1 MTPRPASLL
10 IGQVGHTRRG
20 PRHHSLRYRMASV
33 LVDID
38 GPDVPRSRRLGFG
51 FNRAALVSLFTRDHG
66 GADMALRDWVETRL
80 REAGVSGPFGRI
92 QLLAAPRVLGLAF
105 NPVSVFFAH
114 APDGRLIGLIFEV
127 SNFHSGRCAYAF
139 PVETETVETETD
151 ADGSVRLTTEKR
163 FFVSPFNPVAG
174 TYQFRINRDA
184 GVYRLGI
191 QLIRDDAVVL
201 SAAHTARLEPL
212 EPARLRAA
220 AWLVATNTGR
230 IFFGILW
237 EALKL
242 RLKGLAMFAPRRG
255 TIDTMPGRH

>member
-20 PRHHSLRYRMASV
+20 PRHHSLRYRVASV

-38 GPDVPRSRRLGFG
+38 GPDVPRSNRFGFG
-51 FNRAALVSLFTRDHG
+51 FNRAALVSLHTRDYG
-66 GADMALRDWVETRL
+66 GANMELRDWVETRL
-80 REAGVSGPFGRI
+80 REAGVAGPFGRI

-105 NPVSVFFAH
+105 NPISVFFAH
-114 APDGRLIGLIFEV
+114 APDGHLIGLIFEV

-139 PVETETVETETD
+139 PAETISD
-151 ADGSVRLTTEKR
+151 ADGSIRLQTEKR
-163 FFVSPFNPVAG
+163 FFVSPFNPVSG
-174 TYQFRINRDA
+174 TYHFRLNRD
-184 GVYRLGI
+184 GDLYRLCI
-191 QLIRDDAVVL
+191 QLVRDGAVVL
-201 SAAHTARLEPL
+201 SAAHTARLEDL
-212 EPARLRAA
+212 KPARLRAA
-220 AWLVATNTGR
+220 TWLVATNTAR

-242 RLKGLAMFAPRRG
+242 RLKGLTLFAPRRG

>member
-10 IGQVGHTRRG
+10 IGQVGHTRRR
-20 PRHHSLRYRMASV
+20 PRHHSLRYRVASV

-38 GPDVPRSRRLGFG
+38 GPEMPRSHRLGFG
-51 FNRAALVSLFTRDHG
+51 FNRAALVSLQTRDHG
-66 GADMALRDWVETRL
+66 GADLDLRDWVETRL
-80 REAGVSGPFGRI
+80 RDAGVSGPFGRI

-114 APDGRLIGLIFEV
+114 APDGTLIGLIFEV

-139 PVETETVETETD
+139 PVGPMTD
-151 ADGSVRLTTEKR
+151 ADGSVRLRTEKR

-174 TYQFRINRDA
+174 TYHFRISLEGDR
-184 GVYRLGI
+184 YRLGI
-191 QLIRDDAVVL
+191 QLERDGEVVL
-201 SAAHTARLEPL
+201 SAAHTARLENL

-220 AWLVATNTGR
+220 AWLVATNTAR

-242 RLKGLAMFAPRRG
+242 RLKGLALFAPRRG